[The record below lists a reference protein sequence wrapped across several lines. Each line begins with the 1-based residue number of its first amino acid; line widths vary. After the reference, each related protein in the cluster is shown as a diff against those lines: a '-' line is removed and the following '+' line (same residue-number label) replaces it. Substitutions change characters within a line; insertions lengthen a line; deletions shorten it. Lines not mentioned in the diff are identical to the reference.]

1 MAFLSMS
8 ACLASKGVIPSQIM
22 KRLILPAFIACLL
35 MCGNS
40 SAHHGDDFILLE
52 DYSMPAVWRPQ
63 VTSTLD
69 WEKFGSID
77 TLQTEPTLYFT
88 PMPRIGFSLAARF
101 ADESGDWALSSVTP
115 RIHVQLTDPKSKF
128 PIRVGFSIGYQ
139 FGIDMGDDDHHA
151 QGSGSASHSH
161 DADHQHGSSSKT
173 KNGKKKTQP
182 EHDHSDHSHDDPS
195 PSSGA
200 PAPAE
205 HNHDDGS
212 HTHPAPAA
220 PVTAADPAAPAV
232 PVTSAPVTTVPA
244 DPNVP
249 HDHSTHDH
257 GPTTPCDPNVD
268 VDCEGVPL
276 PAPPP
281 PIVETSQTQATS
293 APAPPLSTSTTPV
306 PAAPAP
312 ANNAPA
318 ESAPPAPAPAPAADA
333 APNPTAAQEE
343 APAQQQSADPDK
355 KSKRTQ
361 SKSEKKKKPK
371 AATKA
376 PSSGAHA
383 HSHNQNQWIGRLV
396 VEANFGS
403 TKILANLIGVSPED
417 GSPSWGYAAG
427 VRHQFTH
434 KLALGVEAIGDFVD
448 HGQHEIILGGYM
460 TPVHSLTF
468 KIGAGFGLTEASP
481 DFTLRSGF
489 VVRF

>member
-8 ACLASKGVIPSQIM
+8 ACLASKGANPSQIM

-220 PVTAADPAAPAV
+220 PVTATDPAAPAV

-318 ESAPPAPAPAPAADA
+318 ESSPPAPAPAADA